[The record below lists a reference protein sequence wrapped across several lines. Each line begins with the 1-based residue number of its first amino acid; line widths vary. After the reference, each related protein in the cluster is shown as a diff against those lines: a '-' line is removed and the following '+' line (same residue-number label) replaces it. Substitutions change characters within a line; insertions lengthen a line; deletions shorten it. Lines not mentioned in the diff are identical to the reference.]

1 MLFVFLVSSRRNLTW
16 CIGRVHYEFLPI
28 SSVPLTKGLYIDAMI
43 IFVLRPIL
51 MLDMLGTKEIKNLLQ
66 GIAHI

>member
-1 MLFVFLVSSRRNLTW
+1 MMVDANYYYKFL
-16 CIGRVHYEFLPI
+16 HI
-28 SSVPLTKGLYIDAMI
+28 SSVPLEKGSYIGVMI

-66 GIAHI
+66 GIAHM